1 MWDAVHSAI
10 LVLYARMHL
19 LPSFPVEWKKE
30 SVSFT
35 HRNTIRWCNAK
46 RTVIVIHSFLIKN
59 PYSLKEYL

>member
-35 HRNTIRWCNAK
+35 HRNTIRSCNAK

>member
-10 LVLYARMHL
+10 LVLYARMYL
-19 LPSFPVEWKKE
+19 LLSFPVEWENE
-30 SVSFT
+30 SASFT